1 MEEIQEKIEN
11 LIDDIERD
19 NTLTNI
25 DIIISLNSIKEQ
37 IEDLELKKDEGLQ
50 WEDLD

>member
-1 MEEIQEKIEN
+1 MEEILEKIEN

-19 NTLTNI
+19 STLTNI

-37 IEDLELKKDEGLQ
+37 IEDLEIKKDEGLQ

>member
-1 MEEIQEKIEN
+1 MEEILEKIEN

-19 NTLTNI
+19 STLTNI

>member
-1 MEEIQEKIEN
+1 MEEIQDKIEN

-19 NTLTNI
+19 STLTNT
-25 DIIISLNSIKEQ
+25 DIITILYQIKEQ
-37 IEDLELKKDEGLQ
+37 IEDYNLNKNEGLQ